1 MRKAYTTKKFKKFK
15 KFNKTNKNKTFQVKK
30 RKSRKSRNR
39 STIRNGVKSARKY
52 ARATRVLK
60 GFGSRKDMDKENQK
74 KNILKQ
80 SIPNVAPAS
89 LLRAFILYS
98 LEQVQ
103 QMTNDELK
111 KVYVHWRVVETERR
125 QNSRTKQK
133 NNIDIPIL
141 PKTPSPRASLPK
153 RSRNESDN
161 IFNSP
166 FKKKALNVESSVDEP
181 TALKLFTN
189 EEGNI
194 NDVDATHDELAF
206 TQPTSYANSPPT
218 EQRANI
224 NLNEEDDF
232 LDTFDAYDTK

>member
-133 NNIDIPIL
+133 
-141 PKTPSPRASLPK
+141 K
-153 RSRNESDN
+153 
-161 IFNSP
+161 
-166 FKKKALNVESSVDEP
+166 
-181 TALKLFTN
+181 
-189 EEGNI
+189 
-194 NDVDATHDELAF
+194 
-206 TQPTSYANSPPT
+206 
-218 EQRANI
+218 
-224 NLNEEDDF
+224 
-232 LDTFDAYDTK
+232 